1 MLNPQIS
8 RREFLKLAST
18 GSLAF
23 ALKDLRLD
31 RSLSAAL
38 PWSATPAALKQ
49 GRITFSGMPL
59 YDAPTFR
66 ATQIHN
72 FGMDKIIEI
81 ASIDENGEQGNPF
94 NSTWYQVDQGF
105 TYSGWVQPVET
116 NYQKPIFNI
125 PEKGQVGEITVPF
138 TDTKRDPFVYA
149 ERGYRVFYGSTHWVK
164 RVIVQRDEKSIWYEI
179 YDFYLKENRYI
190 ASHDMRL
197 IPNDELTTLSPEV
210 PDEEKHIVVDLSTQL
225 VTAFEGEKLV
235 FSQRCSSGVKGTDT
249 PKGEFRTYHKGASV
263 HMTNEGDAI
272 EEETVYSLPGV
283 PWCSF
288 FTGAGNAFHG
298 TWWHNDYGRPRS
310 HGCVNLPS
318 EAAKFLYR
326 WTKPNVPPD
335 TDYLHLPGEGTNVQ
349 VF

>member
-8 RREFLKLAST
+8 RREFLKLASA

-23 ALKDLRLD
+23 ALKDLRLN
-31 RSLSAAL
+31 RAL
-38 PWSATPAALKQ
+38 ADSTPIKQ

-59 YDAPTFR
+59 FDAPTFR
-66 ATQIHN
+66 ANQLHN
-72 FGMDKIIEI
+72 FGADSIIDVI
-81 ASIDENGEQGNPF
+81 AIDENGEQGNPF
-94 NSTWYQVDQGF
+94 NSTWYQVDQGY

-116 NYQKPIFNI
+116 NYQKPIFSI

-138 TDTKRDPFVYA
+138 TDTKRDPYVYA
-149 ERGYRVFYGSTHWVK
+149 DRGYRVFYGSTHWVK

-179 YDFYLKENRYI
+179 YDSYLKENRYV

-197 IPNDELTTLSPEV
+197 VPNDELTTLSPDV
-210 PDEEKHIVVDLSTQL
+210 PDQDKHIVVDLSTQL
-225 VTAFEGEKLV
+225 VTVFEGEKLV
-235 FSQRCSSGVKGTDT
+235 FSQRCASGVKGTDT
-249 PKGEFRTYHKGASV
+249 PKGEFTTYHKGPSV

-318 EAAKFLYR
+318 EAAKFIYR

-335 TDYLHLPGEGTNVQ
+335 VDYLHLPGEGTRVQ

>member
-1 MLNPQIS
+1 MLTPQIS
-8 RREFLKLAST
+8 RREFLKLASA

-31 RSLSAAL
+31 RTLAA
-38 PWSATPAALKQ
+38 PAAIKQ

-66 ATQIHN
+66 ANQIFN
-72 FGMDKIIEI
+72 FGADKIIEI

-94 NSTWYQVDQGF
+94 NSTWYQVDQGY

-125 PEKGQVGEITVPF
+125 PGKGQVGEITVPF
-138 TDTKRDPFVYA
+138 TDTKRDPYVYA
-149 ERGYRVFYGSTHWVK
+149 KRGYRVFYGTTHWVK

-179 YDFYLKENRYI
+179 YDFYLKESRYV
-190 ASHDMRL
+190 AAHDMRL
-197 IPNDELTTLSPEV
+197 IPPDELTTLSPQV

-249 PKGEFRTYHKGASV
+249 PKGEFRTYHKGPSV
-263 HMTNEGDAI
+263 HMTNEGDAV
-272 EEETVYSLPGV
+272 ENESVYSLPGV

-298 TWWHNDYGRPRS
+298 TYWHNDYGRPRS

-318 EAAKFLYR
+318 EAAKFIYR
-326 WTKPNVPPD
+326 WTKPNVPPNS
-335 TDYLHLPGEGTNVQ
+335 DYIHLPGEGTRVQ

>member
-8 RREFLKLAST
+8 RREFLKLASA

-23 ALKDLRLD
+23 ALKDLRIE
-31 RSLSAAL
+31 RAL
-38 PWSATPAALKQ
+38 AQSATIKQ

-66 ATQIHN
+66 ANQIHN
-72 FGMDKIIEI
+72 FGADKIIEI
-81 ASIDENGEQGNPF
+81 AAVDQNGEQGNPF
-94 NSTWYQVDQGF
+94 NSTWYQVDQGY

-138 TDTKRDPFVYA
+138 TDTKRDPYVYA
-149 ERGYRVFYGSTHWVK
+149 ERGYRVFYGTTHWVN

-190 ASHDMRL
+190 AAHDMRL

-249 PKGEFRTYHKGASV
+249 PKGEFRTYHKGPSV
-263 HMTNEGDAI
+263 HMTNEGDAV
-272 EEETVYSLPGV
+272 ENESVYSLPGV

-298 TWWHNDYGRPRS
+298 TYWHNDYGRPRS

-318 EAAKFLYR
+318 ESAKFIYR

-335 TDYLHLPGEGTNVQ
+335 SDYIHLPGEGTKVQ
-349 VF
+349 IF